1 MATDWVDIEDESL
14 DLANP
19 LTTDTAFALRDN
31 LNAAFEGATD
41 APRLAPAAL
50 ASPVLAYGIED
61 ATSGNAVA
69 VDNLAAI
76 GWVKITFTAEG
87 ASGSDFIVAFRLSG
101 VTSDRVINAT
111 SGPTGKYEVLMNLE
125 TGAWYVQG
133 PTFAAAESGAGTGA
147 SAPYD
152 GVIIDGNLNSFSYI
166 ITALSGRT

>member
-1 MATDWVDIEDESL
+1 MADYIPITDESL
-14 DLANP
+14 AVGKFVTSDKGKR
-19 LTTDTAFALRDN
+19 LRDN
-31 LNAAFEGATD
+31 PLAIAQGAAN
-41 APRLAPAAL
+41 APRVQTAAL
-50 ASPVLAYGIED
+50 ASPVLAYGTED
-61 ATSGNAVA
+61 AGSGNAVA

-76 GWVKITFTAEG
+76 GWVKITFATEG
-87 ASGSDFIVAFRLSG
+87 GGTDFIVAFRLSG